1 MIPMPGS
8 YQPYAD
14 WRKVDF
20 GMSFGVIAVDAATLA
35 EPSSSAQ
42 YPTSQIEQTHDHIEL
57 TTAKYTTLE
66 HNMWV
71 LDGTMQLYPDN
82 LSGIQTGWISEDMSG
97 EDRTY
102 ESGVHLTFE
111 FSEPQDSYGLT
122 FVFDQQMPE
131 EIPAEIKVTFYS
143 EAGAELYT
151 KRDAPYGAYHWMD
164 APVQQYSKVM
174 IDFLS
179 SKIPNRRIRVT
190 EVIFGIVT
198 VYDRKTIVDASDKQ
212 SIDLLSESLPSA
224 TVTIKID
231 NQDKLYNLINP
242 EGIYEY
248 LQDGQYINYWVSV
261 GGTKV
266 NMGVR
271 YFYAAESDD
280 GGLTATIT
288 FNDRMIFLDD
298 VIFNGGASGTWTL
311 KEAVETILIG
321 AGIKTA
327 PTFEDGLDGVVI
339 RKCIPQDTTCR
350 EALRLCAQA
359 AMCVCYVDRN
369 DSPHFIRPQIKMT
382 PDDQLTR
389 DRLSEEPVVDIGDRY
404 NAVTIRRRDDYVDGS
419 EEETYTKSAAA
430 EDEMILTKEISNP
443 LVNDMVAW
451 CDWALPW
458 VQRRTSFDIEYR
470 GNPALEMG
478 DTVQVYD
485 AFGVNGSALVESHEL
500 TFDGGM
506 DGSMKARR

>member
-1 MIPMPGS
+1 M
-8 YQPYAD
+8 
-14 WRKVDF
+14 
-20 GMSFGVIAVDAATLA
+20 
-35 EPSSSAQ
+35 
-42 YPTSQIEQTHDHIEL
+42 
-57 TTAKYTTLE
+57 
-66 HNMWV
+66 
-71 LDGTMQLYPDN
+71 
-82 LSGIQTGWISEDMSG
+82 
-97 EDRTY
+97 
-102 ESGVHLTFE
+102 
-111 FSEPQDSYGLT
+111 
-122 FVFDQQMPE
+122 
-131 EIPAEIKVTFYS
+131 
-143 EAGAELYT
+143 
-151 KRDAPYGAYHWMD
+151 
-164 APVQQYSKVM
+164 
-174 IDFLS
+174 
-179 SKIPNRRIRVT
+179 
-190 EVIFGIVT
+190 
-198 VYDRKTIVDASDKQ
+198 
-212 SIDLLSESLPSA
+212 
-224 TVTIKID
+224 TIKID
-231 NQDKLYNLINP
+231 NKAKLYNLINP
-242 EGIYEY
+242 GGIYEY
-248 LQDGQYINYWVSV
+248 LQDGQYINYWISA

-311 KEAVETILIG
+311 KEAVETILTG

-369 DSPHFIRPQIKMT
+369 DSPHFIRPQIRMT

-404 NAVTIRRRDDYVDGS
+404 NAVMIRRRDDYVDGS

-430 EDEMILTKEISNP
+430 EDEIILTKEISNP
-443 LVNDMVAW
+443 LVNDMTAW

-458 VQRRTSFDIEYR
+458 VQRRTSFDIQYR
-470 GNPALEMG
+470 GNPAIEMG